1 MAHGYWKNETLLI
14 RAHIQ
19 GFFLCGLHFPFCVFG
34 LFRIK
39 LQKRRG
45 GINSWRNGGQGK
57 ERGKIHTHTPLFLLS
72 FFSFYDVSRTTSP
85 THTQTRSGLFWLKCS
100 WSVAFFL
107 VQFKIKRYG
116 ERTTKMEFSKRTT
129 RETGDSGRG
138 KYRFFLR
145 NKWSFTAAPP
155 YTNYY

>member
-39 LQKRRG
+39 LHKRRG

-57 ERGKIHTHTPLFLLS
+57 ERGKNTHTYASFFVIVFFVLWRVPHNLTHTHTDKEWPFLVEM
-72 FFSFYDVSRTTSP
+72 FV
-85 THTQTRSGLFWLKCS
+85 KCRL
-100 WSVAFFL
+100 FL
-107 VQFKIKRYG
+107 VQLKIKRYG

-138 KYRFFLR
+138 KYRFFLH
-145 NKWSFTAAPP
+145 NKWSFAAAPA
-155 YTNYY
+155 YNDYY